1 MKYSL
6 GIDAGGTYT
15 DAVILRDS
23 DGKIIDHGKA
33 RTTYPDLL
41 DGIQEVLDG
50 LDQSFLEK
58 VSLVSVSTT
67 LATNTILEGT
77 GYPVALIMIGE
88 EVPNDSSIKY
98 SISVQGGHSSGG
110 NEKYPLDL
118 DSIKE
123 FVGEV
128 QDKVSAFAVS
138 SYFSVRNPD
147 HELKAREVIDE
158 MTGLPV
164 ICGHELSQSLGAY
177 ERGVTA
183 YLNAQLLPISTRF
196 METVASEI
204 DRRGIDAKLMMLKC
218 DGSIVGMKEALK
230 HPIESI
236 FTGPA
241 ASLVGASYLAKS
253 KDCLVID
260 VGGTSTDVAMVI
272 DNLPEI
278 TDEGATVGGWPTKVE
293 AIRMET
299 SAMGGDSHVWV
310 KNHNVFIGPRRVV
323 PLCVAASKYPEI
335 TTKLKKGQ
343 SILKSQ
349 LGENIQPTKFFI
361 RTKQEPIELTEREED
376 LLSRIKDEPLTVSD
390 IYWDSK
396 ALPSPMIMAS
406 LIQKRLVQAIGFTP
420 TDALHVLGEYD
431 EWDSEAS
438 RVGAEILGY
447 FADLD
452 ADEIAGKVKDEVAKN
467 MAQNLLSYVFNDLED
482 SQINKVVRGNHYGG
496 FHVDVP
502 VVLLGG
508 PVQAYVNDMQKLV
521 DAEIILPEYAE
532 VGNAVGALAG
542 KGIKRIEV
550 LIRPNFGESKYNL
563 RPSSV
568 SLFYPGGNETFK
580 SHEEAVQAAREIGH
594 RLIME
599 YMHEA
604 ELDEGEI
611 TIDVDRKDVQVH
623 GVGIPMETRF
633 TFLGVGDIKMEKKD
647 IRI

>member
-1 MKYSL
+1 M
-6 GIDAGGTYT
+6 
-15 DAVILRDS
+15 
-23 DGKIIDHGKA
+23 
-33 RTTYPDLL
+33 
-41 DGIQEVLDG
+41 
-50 LDQSFLEK
+50 
-58 VSLVSVSTT
+58 
-67 LATNTILEGT
+67 
-77 GYPVALIMIGE
+77 
-88 EVPNDSSIKY
+88 
-98 SISVQGGHSSGG
+98 
-110 NEKYPLDL
+110 

-138 SYFSVRNPD
+138 AYFSVRNPD

-323 PLCVAASKYPEI
+323 PLCVAASKYPAI

-361 RTKQEPIELTEREED
+361 RTKQEPIELTDREED

-396 ALPSPMIMAS
+396 ALPSPMVMAS

-420 TDALHVLGEYD
+420 TDALHVLGEYN
-431 EWDSEAS
+431 EWNSEAS

-542 KGIKRIEV
+542 KGYKA
-550 LIRPNFGESKYNL
+550 Y
-563 RPSSV
+563 
-568 SLFYPGGNETFK
+568 
-580 SHEEAVQAAREIGH
+580 
-594 RLIME
+594 
-599 YMHEA
+599 
-604 ELDEGEI
+604 
-611 TIDVDRKDVQVH
+611 
-623 GVGIPMETRF
+623 
-633 TFLGVGDIKMEKKD
+633 
-647 IRI
+647 